1 VTSPAETIKAMCL
14 RLLARREHSHKE
26 LLTKLQLKGFSPEDC
41 TPVIEQLAQ
50 QEWQSDERYAES
62 YARHRLQQ
70 GYGPIAIKFELSRNG
85 ITDFNLDAVVSSLAD
100 SWQAHLQQVYL
111 KKYRAIKPINASEYA
126 KRSRFLLHRG
136 FPSSMV
142 NHLLTHLN
150 QLD

>member
-1 VTSPAETIKAMCL
+1 MTNQAETIKATCL

-41 TPVIEQLAQ
+41 TPIIEQLTQ
-50 QEWQSDERYAES
+50 QNWQSDARYAES
-62 YARHRLQQ
+62 YARHRIQQ

-85 ITDFNLDAVVSSLAD
+85 ITDFNLDAVVSLLAD
-100 SWQAHLQQVYL
+100 SWQTHLQQVYV
-111 KKYRAIKPINASEYA
+111 KKYRNINPLNASEYA
-126 KRSRFLLHRG
+126 KRSRFLLQRG

-142 NHLLTHLN
+142 NQLLTHLN